1 MFLKQVRA
9 STQKID
15 IDDPKLPWK
24 RKVPSRYEEG
34 EAPAE
39 FVFKAEQHYRQ
50 VFYQATDTVVN
61 RVRDRFQ

>member
-39 FVFKAEQHYRQ
+39 FVSTAEQHYRQ
-50 VFYQATDTVVN
+50 FFYQAIDMVVN
-61 RVRDRFQ
+61 HVRDRFQ